1 MKNYT
6 FKFIDEKPSL
16 DSPVWNDIEKAVLD
30 NDNFCGKD
38 AEKIN
43 VTAQGVCTKYGLT
56 VRFEGDEKNP
66 VTKYSHAN
74 QPAWTDSCVEFFLAP
89 CPDEAGNYL
98 NFEQSLGGALLV
110 QKGPNGADRTYIPH
124 SDDFF
129 ETEKYIGENGWKI
142 KFFIPFNFID
152 KHFRTTERNFR
163 GNFQFCCEDKDVYL
177 TWNRIEN
184 PVPAFHKPEFFG
196 NMSLGMSVLDKMTAE
211 CIEYGYNVFEMCEI
225 KGDNVDDRTFL
236 PSEPTH
242 FSYSIT
248 KCVVSMVFGMLRDKG
263 LIRETDKVADYLSEF
278 FPDDVDP
285 KWYDVTLENMLR
297 HRNGG
302 SGGGQ
307 WNKHIDL
314 CEPGDKDFLC
324 YIFEDKLPYEIGK
337 EIVYCDSNYYV
348 ISRIIEKVV
357 GMPVDEW
364 ALKNLFNPLHFEFAS
379 WSRCPQGHSFG
390 GTALSM
396 RTRDMAKLGMIY
408 ANNGVYEGKRY
419 LSEEWIKLATNV
431 LKVDNF
437 GSYGYAVQKTA
448 YMKDNEFY
456 LAGAG
461 DQNVVFKIGNPHVIA
476 FHAAGAGG
484 HAGLLRSVVE
494 MMREEEKN

>member
-1 MKNYT
+1 MIFSDIHVHTTYCDGKNSAEET
-6 FKFIDEKPSL
+6 
-16 DSPVWNDIEKAVLD
+16 VL
-30 NDNFCGKD
+30 
-38 AEKIN
+38 A
-43 VTAQGVCTKYGLT
+43 AL
-56 VRFEGDEKNP
+56 EKNF
-66 VTKYSHAN
+66 VSIGFSGHSYTSF
-74 QPAWTDSCVEFFLAP
+74 DSGWCMSE
-89 CPDEAGNYL
+89 EG
-98 NFEQSLGGALLV
+98 
-110 QKGPNGADRTYIPH
+110 
-124 SDDFF
+124 
-129 ETEKYIGENGWKI
+129 TEKYIGENGWKI

-314 CEPGDKDFLC
+314 CEPGEKDFLC

-437 GSYGYAVQKTA
+437 GGYGYAVQKTA

-461 DQNVVFKIGNPHVIA
+461 DQNVVFKIGNPHLCHGRLHLPFLRNA
-476 FHAAGAGG
+476 GDGGARPGDLSRAEDPGDGAAGGGYAREYQANAGIHFRG
-484 HAGLLRSVVE
+484 FRRSSG
-494 MMREEEKN
+494 